1 MGMPPDRQLDVPG
14 SFQTITL
21 ARAIAS
27 AARRG
32 ADKVAII
39 EGNRALTYGQLT
51 DRMFKVT
58 GAVLDGLGLKKGD
71 HAAILSRNCLEYMEI
86 VAGCAEAGVP
96 VATINPRLS
105 LSEVIAICDD
115 AEAKVL
121 FVDAGQAEAC
131 KDADFATVQTIIEI
145 GSEYDSWRDQG
156 RAPAGRT
163 DVFEWEPFAIPYTS
177 GTTGKPKGVLVSHR
191 SRLMSVYGMASEY
204 GCHGPDDKFLAITP
218 LCHGAGFVF
227 PMAALCTGGSTEI
240 LPKFDP
246 EIVLRKLKTEDFT
259 GVFLVPT
266 LFHAMFG
273 LEQSILDA
281 NRGAEMKSIISNAAP
296 LPQATKEQIVDYYG
310 EGKLFECYGSTEAG
324 VVTNLRPQ
332 DQLRKLQCVGL
343 PFAST
348 DVELRDNEGK
358 QVGPDEVGELFAR
371 GPSLFNGYWKRPAE
385 TDAAFHGDWV
395 TVGDLAK
402 KDEEGYLYIVDRKKD
417 MIISG
422 GINIYPREIEEVL
435 HGHPSLADVAVIG
448 VPDEKWGERLKAYL
462 VKKPGAPDLAAEEL
476 ESFLDGKVARY
487 KIPRELT
494 YIDNLPRNANGKVL
508 KTELKAA
515 G

>member
-1 MGMPPDRQLDVPG
+1 MPMPADQSVSVPG

-27 AARRG
+27 ASRRG
-32 ADKVAII
+32 PEKTAII
-39 EGNRALTYGQLT
+39 EGNRSLTYSQLT
-51 DRMFKVT
+51 DRIFQVT
-58 GAVLDGLGLKKGD
+58 GAVLDGLGLQKGD
-71 HAAILSRNCLEYMEI
+71 HAAILARNCLEYMEI

-96 VATINPRLS
+96 AATVNPRLS
-105 LSEVIAICDD
+105 LPEVVAICDD
-115 AEAKVL
+115 AQAKVL
-121 FVDAGQAEAC
+121 FVDAANAEAC
-131 KDADFATVQTIIEI
+131 KDADFATVEHVIEI
-145 GSEYDSWRDQG
+145 GADYEAWRNQG

-163 DVFEWEPFAIPYTS
+163 SVFEWEPFAIPYTS

-204 GCHGPDDKFLAITP
+204 GCHGPDDKFLSITP

-227 PMAALCTGGSTEI
+227 PMAALCTGGATEI
-240 LPKFDP
+240 LPKFEP
-246 EIVLRKLKTEDFT
+246 ELVLRKLKQDDFT

-273 LEQSILDA
+273 LEQSVLDA
-281 NRGAEMKSIISNAAP
+281 NQGSQVKSIISNAAP
-296 LPQATKEQIVDYYG
+296 LPQATKEQIVSYYG

-332 DQLRKLQCVGL
+332 DQLRKLQCVGQ

-348 DVELRDNEGK
+348 DVELRNEAGEE
-358 QVGPDEVGELFAR
+358 VGPNEVGELFAR
-371 GPSLFNGYWKRPAE
+371 GPSLFNGYWQRPDE
-385 TDAAFHGDWV
+385 TDAAFQGDWV

-402 KDEEGYLYIVDRKKD
+402 RDEEGFLYIVDRKKD

-435 HGHPSLADVAVIG
+435 HGHPALADVAVIG

-462 VKKPGAPDLAAEEL
+462 VKKPGAPDLAEDEL
-476 ESFLDGKVARY
+476 ETFLDGKVARY

-494 YIDNLPRNANGKVL
+494 YIETLPRNANGKVL
-508 KTELKAA
+508 KTELKKA